1 MSNTMG
7 VQISNTQNADCSPTT
22 IKELSQNQLPKVIR
36 NFEYSSF
43 NRFKDR
49 IRPLAGKWVFDESL
63 WHLLVEWGITVVT
76 FPRWK
81 CFLSYTSLTA
91 SSYEWGKEKETTWTQ
106 GQSVRKDIWRSYF
119 LMFLPSFSYLLFK
132 STHTPSTHSSL
143 WEELHILTAY
153 CMQTHFWFLLLH
165 FGHWLATLLPY
176 SLNIISWR
184 LFTNTVGNLCPIWRG
199 CCGIS
204 FIHKE
209 PFQTSS
215 NS

>member
-1 MSNTMG
+1 MSVWWISVTSPCWVRNHCSYISKMKMFSILYQPNSFILWMG
-7 VQISNTQNADCSPTT
+7 
-22 IKELSQNQLPKVIR
+22 ER
-36 NFEYSSF
+36 
-43 NRFKDR
+43 
-49 IRPLAGKWVFDESL
+49 AGK
-63 WHLLVEWGITVVT
+63 
-76 FPRWK
+76 P
-81 CFLSYTSLTA
+81 LTQR
-91 SSYEWGKEKETTWTQ
+91 KEQGVKDFCLFETTWTQ
-106 GQSVRKDIWRSYF
+106 GQSVRKDIWISYF

-184 LFTNTVGNLCPIWRG
+184 LFTNTVGNLCPIWCG